1 MAPGSEDRREFY
13 VTDVIRTGL
22 PPMLSSLP
30 SRIRDYPRDDTT
42 VKLTPEAVDCE
53 ADARIAAQGPATGQ
67 KDYER
72 KVQTS
77 ETLIEVAKVRL
88 LLPRL
93 AKAG

>member
-1 MAPGSEDRREFY
+1 
-13 VTDVIRTGL
+13 
-22 PPMLSSLP
+22 MLSSLP